1 MSKPIIREVTILEK
15 YVCFPPPP
23 PRTGSVGTGA
33 CDQRAFQKELI
44 DAIKKKS
51 EYADKVCEMTDS
63 LKAKEAELALRNS
76 R

>member
-1 MSKPIIREVTILEK
+1 MSKPIIREVTISL
-15 YVCFPPPP
+15 CSPPPP
-23 PRTGSVGTGA
+23 PLRTGSVGTGA